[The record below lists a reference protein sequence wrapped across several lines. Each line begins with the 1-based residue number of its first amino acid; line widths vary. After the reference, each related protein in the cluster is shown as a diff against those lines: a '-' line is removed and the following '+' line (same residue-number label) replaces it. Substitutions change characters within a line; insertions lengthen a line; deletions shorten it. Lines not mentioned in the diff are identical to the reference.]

1 MRMSLSA
8 AHSAKLTGC
17 RFFRGL
23 GLIIGLTGG
32 IASGKSTVAKALQNC
47 GALVI
52 DADKLGHR
60 AYIKGSEAFHQVVAQ
75 FGEDVVGPDGEVDRR
90 ALGAKVFGEGGSLK
104 QLTDIVWPAIQDM
117 AAKEINESL
126 TANPDTVVILEAAVL
141 IEAGWQSLVDEI
153 WVTTVDPEVAIE
165 RASARD
171 GVDAASVQARID
183 AQISN
188 AERSAEARVVIDNSK
203 DEAHLLKQL
212 AERWHDLQER
222 CS

>member
-1 MRMSLSA
+1 M
-8 AHSAKLTGC
+8 
-17 RFFRGL
+17 
-23 GLIIGLTGG
+23 IIGLTGG
-32 IASGKSTVAKALQNC
+32 IASGKSTVAKALENR

-60 AYIKGSEAFHQVVAQ
+60 AYVKGSDAFDKVVAQ

-90 ALGAKVFGEGGSLK
+90 ALGAKVFGAGGNLK
-104 QLTDIVWPAIQDM
+104 QLTDIVWPAIQNM
-117 AAKEINESL
+117 AANEIKQSL

-203 DEAHLLKQL
+203 DEAELLKQL
-212 AERWHDLQER
+212 AGHWQNLQER